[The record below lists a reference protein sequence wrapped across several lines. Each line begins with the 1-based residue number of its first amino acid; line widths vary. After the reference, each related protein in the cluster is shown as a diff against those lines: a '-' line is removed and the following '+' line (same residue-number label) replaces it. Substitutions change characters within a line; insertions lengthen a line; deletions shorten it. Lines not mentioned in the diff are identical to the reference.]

1 MPGARVRIAGRV
13 PAGVGYM
20 KMIGL
25 ASDLWMDESG
35 AFILKSLPE
44 TRTRSGERRLSRRK
58 TLDGGVVITD
68 GGFSE
73 GDRSMSVQV
82 TSTEDL
88 WAALWY
94 FFQNVNQV
102 VISADGACY
111 LGMLER
117 VSEADGIVSLNM
129 MIKEKI
135 SEV

>member
-1 MPGARVRIAGRV
+1 MT
-13 PAGVGYM
+13 
-20 KMIGL
+20 MIGI
-25 ASDLWMDESG
+25 ASDLWMDENG
-35 AFILKSLPE
+35 AFILQALPE
-44 TRTRSGERRLSRRK
+44 TRTREGARRLNRRK

-73 GDRSMSVQV
+73 GDRSMSIQV
-82 TSTEDL
+82 TATEEL

-102 VISADGACY
+102 VISADGSCY

-117 VSEADGIVSLNM
+117 VSEADGKVSLNM
-129 MIKEKI
+129 MIQEKI